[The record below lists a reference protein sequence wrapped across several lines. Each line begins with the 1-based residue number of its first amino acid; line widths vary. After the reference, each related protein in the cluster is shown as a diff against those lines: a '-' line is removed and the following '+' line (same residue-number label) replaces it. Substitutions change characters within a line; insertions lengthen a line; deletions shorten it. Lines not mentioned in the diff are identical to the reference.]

1 MSRMKLGVAIPVVLI
16 GLFRAAVVQAQ
27 VAKKQLD
34 AVRANFQGASGL
46 LGEFAADFQK
56 TLSAKRISAIP
67 DLGSLGA

>member
-1 MSRMKLGVAIPVVLI
+1 MNRMKLGCCNS
-16 GLFRAAVVQAQ
+16 RALNRAVQCCRRPGSGDQ
-27 VAKKQLD
+27 K
-34 AVRANFQGASGL
+34 AVGCRANFQGASGL